1 MNKQEKKIMG
11 LTTLSH
17 SLVHLFEGVLPPLI
31 PLVMTEFGTNY
42 LHMGIV
48 VTVFSYAFGFGSLPA
63 GYLADKI
70 GPRRLITLYLFGSGL
85 TAVCVWPVESLFTYG
100 VIMGFIGMFCSTYH
114 PASNTLLSL
123 TIREKGK
130 AFGIH
135 GIAGSVG
142 VAVVP
147 LLSAWIGSFLG
158 WRAPHL
164 VFGVLGIMAGFYSL
178 TIPRPVRIKR
188 SDVESGSGNLRERIP
203 YTSLVVFLLSATAL
217 GLTYKGIM
225 TFIPVYMGQNVHLTF
240 LKMDPVALGGT
251 IATFALFSGAIGQYI
266 AGRLVDRYPAENL
279 YLTAVLLGTVFVFI
293 MAMATGL
300 ILILSAVLY
309 ALFFF
314 ATQPIQNYLL
324 AGYLPED
331 RRGLGYGVLFFMTFG
346 VGSTAATIS
355 GYLADRFGLT
365 SVFYTMGFCF
375 VLASF
380 LVGYLNIRARDGGRR
395 APVRADTL

>member
-1 MNKQEKKIMG
+1 MG

-31 PLVMTEFGTNY
+31 PLFMTEFGTNY

-48 VTVFSYAFGFGSLPA
+48 VTVFSCAFGFGSLPA
-63 GYLADKI
+63 GYLADKM
-70 GPRRLITLYLFGSGL
+70 GPRRLVTLYLFGSGL

-164 VFGVLGIMAGFYSL
+164 VFGVLGITAGFYSL
-178 TIPRPVRIKR
+178 TIPRPVRVKR
-188 SDVESGSGNLRERIP
+188 SNVESGGGNLRERIS

-240 LKMDPVALGGT
+240 MKMDPVALGGT
-251 IATFALFSGAIGQYI
+251 IATFALFSGAMGQYI

-279 YLTAVLLGTVFVFI
+279 YLAAVLLGTVFVFI
-293 MAMATGL
+293 MAMATGV

-309 ALFFF
+309 ALFYF

-324 AGYLPED
+324 AGYLPEN

-346 VGSTAATIS
+346 VGSTAAAIS

-380 LVGYLNIRARDGGRR
+380 LVGYLNIRARDRG
-395 APVRADTL
+395 

>member
-11 LTTLSH
+11 LTTMSH

-48 VTVFSYAFGFGSLPA
+48 VTVFSCAFGFGSLPA

-70 GPRRLITLYLFGSGL
+70 GPRRLVTFYLFGSGL

-135 GIAGSVG
+135 GIAGSLG

-147 LLSAWIGSFLG
+147 LLSAWIGSSLG
-158 WRAPHL
+158 WRAPHF
-164 VFGVLGIMAGFYSL
+164 VFGVLGIIAGFYSL
-178 TIPRPVRIKR
+178 TIPRPVRIKK
-188 SDVESGSGNLRERIP
+188 SNVESGDGILPEGIP
-203 YTSLVVFLLSATAL
+203 YTNLVIFLLSAMAM

-240 LKMDPVALGGT
+240 MKMDPVALGGT
-251 IATFALFSGAIGQYI
+251 FATFALFSGAIGQYI

-279 YLTAVLLGTVFVFI
+279 YLAAVLLGMIFVFI
-293 MAMATGL
+293 MAMATNV
-300 ILILSAVLY
+300 ILILSAVLF

-355 GYLADRFGLT
+355 GYLADRLGLT
-365 SVFYTMGFCF
+365 SVFYTMGFCL

-380 LVGYLNIRARDGGRR
+380 LVGYLNIRARDRR
-395 APVRADTL
+395 